1 MSIFA
6 DTIHLHLI
14 IHHLNYIRNMAQN
27 ITNNNI
33 EELIASGKVV
43 VIDFSASWCG
53 PCKRL
58 APIIDKLAEEY
69 EGQAIIGKVDIEE
82 EEDLAMKYGIRNIP
96 TVIFIKDGEV
106 ADKHT
111 GVGKLN
117 EYEDKL
123 NALL

>member
-1 MSIFA
+1 MESFKNVINGDQLTLVDFFA
-6 DTIHLHLI
+6 T
-14 IHHLNYIRNMAQN
+14 
-27 ITNNNI
+27 
-33 EELIASGKVV
+33 
-43 VIDFSASWCG
+43 WCG

>member
-6 DTIHLHLI
+6 DTIHQHLI

-58 APIIDKLAEEY
+58 APIIDKLAKEY
-69 EGQAIIGKVDIEE
+69 EEQAIIGKVDIEE

>member
-1 MSIFA
+1 
-6 DTIHLHLI
+6 
-14 IHHLNYIRNMAQN
+14 MAQN

-82 EEDLAMKYGIRNIP
+82 EEDGNGTSAVL
-96 TVIFIKDGEV
+96 T
-106 ADKHT
+106 
-111 GVGKLN
+111 
-117 EYEDKL
+117 
-123 NALL
+123 